1 MILRKN
7 FLSLVLLAPLAKLVG
22 YEAPIDL
29 SKVKL
34 TKTMGQVEMT
44 GDVWRKIRPNKDAYE
59 ATMVTYHQRLLVKRS
74 GMTSRA
80 EGSYIP
86 DPEFSASG
94 R

>member
-44 GDVWRKIRPNKDAYE
+44 GDVWRKIKPGRDAYE
-59 ATMVTYHQRLLVKRS
+59 ATLTHYHQLLVQKS
-74 GMTSRA
+74 GITSRA
-80 EGSYIP
+80 EGSWIP
-86 DPEFSASG
+86 DPDYG
-94 R
+94 